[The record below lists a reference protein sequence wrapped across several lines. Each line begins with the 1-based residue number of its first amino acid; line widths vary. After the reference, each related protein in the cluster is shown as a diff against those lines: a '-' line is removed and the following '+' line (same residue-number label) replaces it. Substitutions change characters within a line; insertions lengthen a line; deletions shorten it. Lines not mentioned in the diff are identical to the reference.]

1 MIRFTTVGLHLFIS
15 ALATCFAFTSRA
27 EEPSDP
33 LPDASLKEGVYTN
46 QSLRNIL
53 GEGRDTV
60 VNLEKKQNKW
70 FISYR
75 YIQHFSVNSK
85 KPPEET
91 VAGPFAVTVA
101 GPVLQYQGP
110 NGVEKISYRFDGES
124 LVMPAVV
131 RLDDRT
137 WMCQTT
143 ETLRD
148 SSKNAVITRPEKY
161 VWRCQADPTKTH
173 QGEAEFPPF
182 GSQVGESKGQYTYV
196 FSQEKDA
203 ASRTISVLR
212 FLEASKDKKNATE
225 SCRLTWDAE
234 GAIQLD
240 ARSLPRIHQLKYSP
254 PAPSK

>member
-1 MIRFTTVGLHLFIS
+1 MIKFTTVGLHLLIG
-15 ALATCFAFTSRA
+15 ALATCFAFA
-27 EEPSDP
+27 GAADELSDP
-33 LPDASLKEGVYTN
+33 SLKEGVYTN
-46 QSLRNIL
+46 QGTRNIL
-53 GEGRDTV
+53 GQGLDTV
-60 VNLEKKQNKW
+60 VNLQKKQNKW

-75 YIQHFSVNSK
+75 YIQHFSVNVK

-101 GPVLQYQGP
+101 GPVLEYQGL
-110 NGVEKISYRFDGES
+110 NGVEKISYRFDGTS

-148 SSKNAVITRPEKY
+148 PSTNHLITRPEKY
-161 VWRCQADPTKTH
+161 VWRCRADPTKTH

-182 GSQVGESKGQYTYV
+182 GSVPGESKGQYTYV
-196 FSQEKDA
+196 FSQEMDT
-203 ASRTISVLR
+203 ASRTISVLQ

-234 GAIQLD
+234 GAIRFD
-240 ARSLPRIHQLKYSP
+240 ARSEPRIHQLIYSP
-254 PAPSK
+254 AAPSK